1 MITTITSNTSK
12 NINTV
17 IMNKI
22 NTTSAVLSFSINIG
36 NESTKYRDE
45 FRKTESLLKA
55 WKINSMIGI
64 WPGDF
69 GRSSVTSSCPVPP
82 QS

>member
-45 FRKTESLLKA
+45 FRKTESLLK
-55 WKINSMIGI
+55 
-64 WPGDF
+64 
-69 GRSSVTSSCPVPP
+69 T
-82 QS
+82 